1 MTEHPVRAICLD
13 ETPSPVFTRHFQ
25 AWQRTALPLNDPELI
40 LVMASDGTMLVCRYM
55 PTGELLDYIRTQRL
69 PALLAQLRQ
78 RGSEWIYLILDGEL
92 KPNTSGKTVH
102 NQNVTA
108 FDWKAIQGTLL
119 SIQEAGVGVVWL
131 QSVEQLQDQVYLLA
145 KRDRTEKRV
154 RPPRDMLFM
163 TPAEDI
169 ILALPGIG
177 EDRAHELLKQAGN
190 SAAWLLDLLT
200 DLSSPAKLDGIG
212 PETKRK
218 IRQALGLSDQTRLA
232 VLARDAEDAMLP
244 DVDDVLAAAI

>member
-1 MTEHPVRAICLD
+1 MTDHPIRAICLD
-13 ETPSPVFTRHFQ
+13 ETPSPVFARHFQ
-25 AWQRTALPLNDPELI
+25 LWQRTALPLGDPELL
-40 LVMASDGTMLVCRYM
+40 LVMATDGTLLVCRYM
-55 PTGELLDYIRTQRL
+55 PTGELLDQIRTQRL

-78 RGSEWIYLILDGEL
+78 RGSDWIYLLLDGEL
-92 KPNTSGKTVH
+92 TANTSGKTVQ
-102 NQNVTA
+102 NGNVTG
-108 FDWKAIQGTLL
+108 FDWKAIQGALL

-131 QSVEQLQDQVYLLA
+131 QSVEHLQDQVYLLA
-145 KRDRTEKRV
+145 KRDRSQKRV
-154 RPPRDMLFM
+154 RPPRDLLFVS
-163 TPAEDI
+163 PAEDL

-177 EDRAHELLKQAGN
+177 EDRAHLLLKQAG

-200 DLSSPAKLDGIG
+200 DLAPAAKLDGIG

-232 VLARDAEDAMLP
+232 VLARDAEEAMLP